1 MVAETA
7 SQKMTVGAQ
16 TIQTDQQ
23 HSNKQLYV
31 SVLVQINYYYV
42 I

>member
-7 SQKMTVGAQ
+7 SIIDGGRLNNTKRK
-16 TIQTDQQ
+16 Q
-23 HSNKQLYV
+23 HINKQLYV
-31 SVLVQINYYYV
+31 SVLFQINYYYV